1 MKPLRN
7 GWKHGN
13 IRGRIVCELRK
24 KIKLI
29 VEQNLN
35 PLFEN
40 FDSLIKSVK
49 ETYAL
54 PGHEVLKGELPWKTK
69 IINTLLKTIEQF
81 GNDKRNIQPVPLLS
95 FENDF
100 IISKNVAQNGIK
112 EKVLIPQQML
122 LLRNNLMSL
131 KEKRNRNITVG
142 TN

>member
-69 IINTLLKTIEQF
+69 IINTLLKTIGQF

>member
-1 MKPLRN
+1 MWITK
-7 GWKHGN
+7 
-13 IRGRIVCELRK
+13 K

-29 VEQNLN
+29 VVQNLN

-112 EKVLIPQQML
+112 EKVLISQQML

-131 KEKRNRNITVG
+131 KEKRNINITVG

>member
-1 MKPLRN
+1 MFVN
-7 GWKHGN
+7 Y
-13 IRGRIVCELRK
+13 EK

-29 VEQNLN
+29 VVQNLN

-131 KEKRNRNITVG
+131 KEKRNINITVG

>member
-131 KEKRNRNITVG
+131 KEKRNINITVG

>member
-69 IINTLLKTIEQF
+69 IINTLLKTIGQF
-81 GNDKRNIQPVPLLS
+81 GNDKRNIQPLPLLS

-131 KEKRNRNITVG
+131 KEKRNINITVG

>member
-112 EKVLIPQQML
+112 EEVLIPQQML

>member
-69 IINTLLKTIEQF
+69 IINTLLKTIGQF

-100 IISKNVAQNGIK
+100 IISKNMAQNGIK

>member
-1 MKPLRN
+1 MKTWQHKRSYCL
-7 GWKHGN
+7 WITK
-13 IRGRIVCELRK
+13 K

-29 VEQNLN
+29 VVQNLN

-69 IINTLLKTIEQF
+69 IINTLLKTIGQF

-131 KEKRNRNITVG
+131 KEKRNINITVG